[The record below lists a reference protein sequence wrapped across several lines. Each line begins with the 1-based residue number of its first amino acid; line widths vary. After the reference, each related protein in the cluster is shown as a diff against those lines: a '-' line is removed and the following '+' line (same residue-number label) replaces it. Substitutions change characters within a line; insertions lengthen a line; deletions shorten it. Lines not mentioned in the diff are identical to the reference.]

1 MPGGGQQAGRPE
13 AARPGGYLCSIFTGM
28 CFSPV
33 DCFFRGACSCRG
45 PCPAFTNPS
54 TASSEAP
61 APAGLV
67 KYLVHEGNRR
77 SSRFAQTAVEAVSAS
92 DCSSVGGS
100 TPLRPLHPSVLL
112 LPTPRQWQHPT
123 QQMNAI
129 ANRTKRL
136 RQQSFLHW
144 WRKSLINILIL

>member
-92 DCSSVGGS
+92 DCSSLCRWEYTSAASSPKRVTS
-100 TPLRPLHPSVLL
+100 ADATTVAASDAADECNSQPHKTPAPAVVFTLL
-112 LPTPRQWQHPT
+112 AEITY
-123 QQMNAI
+123 
-129 ANRTKRL
+129 
-136 RQQSFLHW
+136 
-144 WRKSLINILIL
+144 